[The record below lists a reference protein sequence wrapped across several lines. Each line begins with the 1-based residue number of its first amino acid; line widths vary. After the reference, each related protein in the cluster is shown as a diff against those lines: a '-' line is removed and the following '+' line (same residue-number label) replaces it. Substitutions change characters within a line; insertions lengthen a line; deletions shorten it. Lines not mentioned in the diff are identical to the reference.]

1 MFDIGFLELTV
12 LFVIGLLVLGPERL
26 PRVARTLGGYV
37 RKARQTWYSVRTE
50 IERELAAEDLKRSVS
65 EPVEEVKDSVAR
77 PAESMK
83 EGLAKDFERVRRT
96 AEGKSDQEDDD
107 ERS

>member
-1 MFDIGFLELTV
+1 MFDIGFLELTL

-37 RKARQTWYSVRTE
+37 RKARQTWYSVRSE
-50 IERELAAEDLKRSVS
+50 IERELAAEDLKQSVS
-65 EPVEEVKDSVAR
+65 ERVEEVKDSVAR
-77 PAESMK
+77 PAESMR
-83 EGLAKDFERVRRT
+83 EGLARDFERVRRT
-96 AEGKSDQEDDD
+96 AEGEPDREADD